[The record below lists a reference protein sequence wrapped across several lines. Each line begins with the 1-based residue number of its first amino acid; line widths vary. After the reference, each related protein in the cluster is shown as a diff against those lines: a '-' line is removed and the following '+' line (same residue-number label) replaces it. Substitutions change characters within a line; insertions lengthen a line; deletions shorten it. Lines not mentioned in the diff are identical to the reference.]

1 MIETVG
7 LFPGTDPGGLP
18 ARTLTMKDVEP
29 SAEWVVRR
37 PSPRLAPFVDRYIG
51 YRLTESEPG
60 LHRGLPS
67 AHMTLIAS
75 IGPSID
81 VVAQADP
88 AQSPDSYGCVVGGLS
103 SRPALISNGTHQE
116 GVAVELTPLGSRA
129 LLGMPAGELQNI
141 SLELADVTGSA
152 GAELWLRLQSAVG
165 WPDRFAVCDEVLGRI
180 VDLDHVVSSELSHA
194 WRSLLR
200 TGGAVPVSAIAE
212 SIGWSRQHLAR
223 RFGTEFGL
231 SPKLAARV
239 IRFSKARR
247 MLASTPS
254 FITLA
259 QVAAACGYYDQ
270 AHLDRDFTELAGCS
284 PSAWMAAEQVPFVQD
299 AEPVRP

>member
-1 MIETVG
+1 M
-7 LFPGTDPGGLP
+7 
-18 ARTLTMKDVEP
+18 EP
-29 SAEWVVRR
+29 SAERFVRP

-51 YRLTESEPG
+51 YRLTEREPG

-88 AQSPDSYGCVVGGLS
+88 RQSPDSYGCVVGGLC
-103 SRPALISNGTHQE
+103 SRPALIWNGTHQE
-116 GVAVELTPLGSRA
+116 GMAVELTPLGSRA
-129 LLGMPAGELQNI
+129 LLGMPAGELQNT
-141 SLELADVTGSA
+141 SLEMAEVAGSA
-152 GAELWLRLQSAVG
+152 GAELWLRLQAADSWA
-165 WPDRFAVCDEVLGRI
+165 DRFAVCDEVLGRM
-180 VDLDHVVSSELSHA
+180 VDPGDVVSPELSHA
-194 WRSLLR
+194 WRALLR
-200 TGGAVPVSAIAE
+200 SGGASPVRAIAE

-223 RFGTEFGL
+223 RFGAEFGL

-239 IRFSKARR
+239 IRFSKAQR
-247 MLASTPS
+247 MLESTPS

-270 AHLDRDFTELAGCS
+270 AHLDRDFAELAGCS
-284 PSAWMAAEQVPFVQD
+284 PSEWMAAEQVPFVQD
-299 AEPVRP
+299 AEPVQA

>member
-1 MIETVG
+1 MGFTMNRVG
-7 LFPGTDPGGLP
+7 
-18 ARTLTMKDVEP
+18 P
-29 SAEWVVRR
+29 SAEWVVRT

-51 YRLTESEPG
+51 YRFTVNDPG

-75 IGPSID
+75 IGASID
-81 VVAQADP
+81 VVLQADP

-116 GVAVELTPLGSRA
+116 GVAVELAPLGSRA
-129 LLGMPAGELQNI
+129 LLGMPAGELQNT
-141 SLELADVTGSA
+141 SLELADLAGFA
-152 GAELWLRLQSAVG
+152 GAELWQRLQAAAG
-165 WPDRFAVCDEVLGRI
+165 WTDRFAVCDEVLGRM
-180 VDLDHVVSSELSHA
+180 VNPDDVASPELSHA
-194 WRSLLR
+194 WRTLLG
-200 TGGAVPVSAIAE
+200 TCGNAPVSAVAE

-239 IRFSKARR
+239 IRFSKARQ

-299 AEPVRP
+299 AEPAFA

>member
-1 MIETVG
+1 
-7 LFPGTDPGGLP
+7 
-18 ARTLTMKDVEP
+18 MKYVEP
-29 SAEWVVRR
+29 SAEWVVRL

-51 YRLTESEPG
+51 YRFMVHDPG

-103 SRPALISNGTHQE
+103 SRPALISNGRHQE
-116 GVAVELTPLGSRA
+116 GVAVELTPVGSRA
-129 LLGMPAGELQNI
+129 LLGMPAGELRNI
-141 SLELADVTGSA
+141 SLELSDVTGPA
-152 GAELWLRLQSAVG
+152 GKELWLRLQSAVG
-165 WPDRFAVCDEVLGRI
+165 WSDRFAVCDEVLGRM
-180 VDLDHVVSSELSHA
+180 VDPGDVVSPELSHA
-194 WRSLLR
+194 WRALLR
-200 TGGAVPVSAIAE
+200 SGGASPVCAIAE

-223 RFGTEFGL
+223 RFGAEFGL

-247 MLASTPS
+247 MLESTPS

-270 AHLDRDFTELAGCS
+270 AHLDRDFAELAGCS
-284 PSAWMAAEQVPFVQD
+284 PSEWMAAEQVPFVQD
-299 AEPVRP
+299 AEPVRA